1 MVERDFL
8 SHLAERDPA
17 VLRGLWRL
25 RQRAY
30 LEAGVPERDRRPA
43 ARPPRVWWTAL
54 RFPGDG
60 LLFAVLISFFV
71 TAAGLATI
79 KLLWPALEQAV
90 GVVLPFNLVA
100 FAVALATWWL
110 GRSRDRLSVKPV
122 EPPDPEATQPLLE
135 LHDLAER
142 SAHRLR
148 QGYRAQLSLAVLVSA
163 VLVGLIA
170 FAGVIASMGYVRFGV
185 MLGLSALLTA
195 SLVGLNW
202 RPFHGAKQVH
212 RLAEEANLAAAR
224 LGVSLASVER
234 IADPEFRQRAT
245 WQQVAQS
252 LVGLRRPTTL

>member
-8 SHLAERDPA
+8 SHLAARDPA
-17 VLRGLWRL
+17 VLHGLWRL

-30 LEAGVPERDRRPA
+30 LEAGVPERDRRPPPT
-43 ARPPRVWWTAL
+43 PPRVWWTEL

-60 LLFAVLISFFV
+60 LLFAILISFFV

-79 KLLWPALEQAV
+79 KLLWPVLEQAV
-90 GVVLPFNLVA
+90 GVVWPFNLVA

-122 EPPDPEATQPLLE
+122 EPPDPEAAAPLLE

-142 SAHRLR
+142 SAHRLA
-148 QGYRAQLSLAVLVSA
+148 QGYRAQMTLAVLVSA

-170 FAGVIASMGYVRFGV
+170 WAGVIAAMGYVRFGLL
-185 MLGLSALLTA
+185 LGLSALLTA

-202 RPFHGAKQVH
+202 RPFRSAQEVH
-212 RLAEEANLAAAR
+212 RLANEASLAAAT
-224 LGVSLASVER
+224 LGLRLASAER
-234 IADPEFRQRAT
+234 IEDPAFRQQEIWR
-245 WQQVAQS
+245 QVAQS
-252 LVGLRRPTTL
+252 LVGLQRPKTL